1 MEKGVPSNF
10 VVGLGVGLGA
20 GVFIGMLLAA
30 KSGRER
36 SDAIRENPNRL
47 WKEIVRWTRALVAT
61 HNKAFGKNIFV
72 NPPQE
77 DTASSRIEVHRPVF
91 PIAKLTLWRK
101 SAYVFSFSIER
112 AESSFAHSKYS
123 KGRMEVM
130 PDNKRNLYVVFED
143 GTRLPTPQAVAEH
156 LLEPIFFG
164 I

>member
-1 MEKGVPSNF
+1 MRKQTSTFGTYQTY
-10 VVGLGVGLGA
+10 
-20 GVFIGMLLAA
+20 LAECA
-30 KSGRER
+30 T
-36 SDAIRENPNRL
+36 SDASQSVVMCESLIHESVIG
-47 WKEIVRWTRALVAT
+47 KQEVECALVAT
-61 HNKAFGKNIFV
+61 HNKAFGKNIVV

-77 DTASSRIEVHRPVF
+77 DPASSRIEVHRPVV

-101 SAYVFSFSIER
+101 SAYVICFAIER
-112 AESSFAHSKYS
+112 TESSFAHSKHS

-130 PDNKRNLYVVFED
+130 PDHKRNLNVVFED